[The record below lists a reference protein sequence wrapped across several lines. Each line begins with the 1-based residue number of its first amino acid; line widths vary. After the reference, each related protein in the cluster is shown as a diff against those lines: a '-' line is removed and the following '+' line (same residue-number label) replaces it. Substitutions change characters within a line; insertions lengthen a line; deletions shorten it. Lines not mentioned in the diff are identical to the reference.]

1 MKCNKKIKL
10 VVSDF
15 HLGRGRF
22 FKDGTRNIL
31 EDFHFDDAFIS
42 FLRYYSSAEFEQT
55 EVELVINGDFLN
67 LLQIN
72 YKGVHTYLMTE
83 RIVLEGLRQIVN
95 GHKELF
101 EAMKLFAAQTGHSIV
116 YVIGNHDQ
124 GMLFEQPRQYFREV
138 LAHDVKFF
146 DSHYEFDGIR
156 IEHGHMHEWPTRF
169 DPKRYF
175 LSKGLPEPILNLPW
189 GSLFV
194 AECLPKIKM
203 ERPYVDKVKPFSTML
218 RWMVFNDFFFSIKA
232 GLFVILFTLDSLLF
246 KRRYRYSTLRATL
259 NLIREVTVFPTFD
272 REAKKILE
280 TNPEINAV
288 IMGHTHV
295 LRYRQ
300 YREGKEYYNI
310 GTWNEATSLQVG
322 NLGTLISLTFA
333 LIEYPEL
340 APDVDMATAHD
351 KMVMKPKIRLK
362 EWKGF
367 WRPEIDAAI

>member
-1 MKCNKKIKL
+1 MERPRKYKL

-15 HLGRGRF
+15 HLGRGRY
-22 FKDGTRNIL
+22 FKDGFRNIL
-31 EDFHFDDAFIS
+31 EDFNYDDAFIA
-42 FLRYYSSAEFEQT
+42 FLHYYASGEYAEA
-55 EVELVINGDFLN
+55 EVELIINGDFLN

-83 RIVLEGLRQIVN
+83 RIVLEGLRQIVR
-95 GHKELF
+95 GHAELF
-101 EAMKLFAAQTGHSIV
+101 DALKRFAASPKHSVV

-138 LAHDVKFF
+138 LDHEVRFY

-156 IEHGHMHEWPTRF
+156 VEHGHMHEWPTRF

-175 LSKGLPEPILNLPW
+175 ISRGLPEPVLNLPW

-218 RWMVFNDFFFSIKA
+218 RWMLLNDFFFAMKA
-232 GLFVILFTLDSLLF
+232 AIMILLFIFDSLIF
-246 KRRYRYSTLRATL
+246 KRRYRYSGLKATA
-259 NLIREVTVFPTFD
+259 NIIKEVTVFPTFD
-272 REAKKILE
+272 REAAKVLE
-280 TNPEINAV
+280 ENPDINAV

-300 YREGKEYYNI
+300 YREGKEYFNI

-322 NLGTLISLTFA
+322 NLGTVVSLTFA

-340 APDVDMATAHD
+340 PPDVDAATSND
-351 KMVMKPKIRLK
+351 KTAAKPKIRLR
-362 EWKGF
+362 EWKGI
-367 WRPEIDAAI
+367 WRPEVDASI

>member
-1 MKCNKKIKL
+1 MERRRKLKL

-22 FKDGTRNIL
+22 FRDGSRNIL
-31 EDFHFDDAFIS
+31 EDFHYDDAFIA
-42 FLRYYSSAEFEQT
+42 FLHYYSSGEFAEAD
-55 EVELVINGDFLN
+55 VELVINGDFLN

-83 RIVLEGLRQIVN
+83 RIVLEGLRQIVQ
-95 GHKELF
+95 GHFELF
-101 EAMKLFAAQTGHSIV
+101 QTLKRFAATPNHSIV

-124 GMLFEQPRQYFREV
+124 GMLFERPRKYLREV
-138 LAHDVKFF
+138 IGHEIVFY

-169 DPKRYF
+169 DPQKYF
-175 LSKGLPEPILNLPW
+175 ISRGLPEPVLNLPW

-194 AECLPKIKM
+194 AECLPRIKM
-203 ERPYVDKVKPFSTML
+203 ERAYVDKVKPFSTML
-218 RWMVFNDFFFSIKA
+218 RWILFNDTLFAMKA
-232 GLFVILFTLDSLLF
+232 FVMIALFTLDSLIF
-246 KRRYRYSTLRATL
+246 KRRYRYSGLKATL
-259 NLIREVTVFPTFD
+259 NIIREVTVFPTFD
-272 REAKKILE
+272 REAKKVLLE
-280 TNPEINAV
+280 NPDIFAV

-300 YREGKEYYNI
+300 YREGKEYFNI

-322 NLGTLISLTFA
+322 NLGTVVSLTFA

-340 APDVDMATAHD
+340 PPDVDAATTHD
-351 KMVMKPKIRLK
+351 KTVMKPKIRLK
-362 EWKGF
+362 EWKGI
-367 WRPEIDAAI
+367 WRPEVDAAI